1 MPNKT
6 PRPRAT
12 SQNVALKSLKQ
23 AGRRSKRPEIASGAA
38 ALLVAAGWRLE
49 DALTY
54 GPWCW
59 RQPETRA
66 LFRFRDALDLVKG
79 TK

>member
-1 MPNKT
+1 MP
-6 PRPRAT
+6 
-12 SQNVALKSLKQ
+12 KSRQGRQGAAKLPQ
-23 AGRRSKRPEIASGAA
+23 ERRSKRRPEIASGAA

-59 RQPETRA
+59 RQPETRS
-66 LFRFRDALDLVKG
+66 LWRMRDALDLLKG